1 MAQIDELSQYSE
13 SELYDL
19 YSDEE
24 LDDILQEYFEVMDI
38 KDEQKEK
45 RKQLAKELR
54 NALLFLFALMRVSY
68 ENDYLEFEFVLN
80 QFRIEFTKVVIN
92 YGRVDVYFEQYIT
105 KVTRDIVDTTFKYA
119 NLTQPNF
126 WLSDKRAVDI
136 AENESNSVLNYEELQ
151 EAIDDGYTMKEWRTQ
166 RDNRVRKEHRE
177 LEGKKIPIDEYFS
190 VGNSMLLFPR
200 DEVNCTDIK
209 DIAGCRCSLKYS

>member
-24 LDDILQEYFEVMDI
+24 LDDILSEYYEIMDI
-38 KDEQKEK
+38 TEEQKEK

-119 NLTQPNF
+119 DLTQPNF

-151 EAIDDGYTMKEWRTQ
+151 EAIDDGYTMKTWLAEI
-166 RDNRVRKEHRE
+166 DNRTRKDHKEMNN
-177 LEGKKIPIDEYFS
+177 KTIPINEMF
-190 VGNSMLLFPR
+190 VFPDCKMMFAH
-200 DEVNCTDIK
+200 DEVNGTAAQCSN
-209 DIAGCRCSLKYS
+209 CRCSMKYS